1 MSQNLVSNLDEK
13 FQRMELLIE
22 SFMNTVYA
30 WDSID
35 PLEVAIFLHV
45 LSGKQLDSALEVH
58 MGLTSD
64 HIEAIAKTQIDRY
77 NATKTID
84 HDTFIGETLGLQA
97 IAGTRLM
104 QFHSIINDFK
114 HVDRDIITPADLDDG
129 GPM

>member
-1 MSQNLVSNLDEK
+1 MSDNLVSNLDEK
-13 FQRMELLIE
+13 FQRMESLIE

-35 PLEVAIFLHV
+35 PLEVAIFLQV

-64 HIEAIAKTQIDRY
+64 HIEAISKMQVDRY

-84 HDTFIGETLGLQA
+84 NDTFIGETLGLHA
-97 IAGTRLM
+97 ITGTRLM